1 MRKTFLKKAQ
11 VLLLSRVRVLFSQS
25 VVNCVVRAQNHSNG
39 KLSGFHS
46 LDMENYSSPYGFTS
60 MPFSELHPSHIRGR
74 GCRDIRSRY
83 CSWTP
88 RLRQH
93 HHLRVFRPP
102 RKHILGNTMDLST
115 RPPARGKCMDC
126 SFSYSCRRIYN
137 GE

>member
-1 MRKTFLKKAQ
+1 MRKAFKNAQ
-11 VLLLSRVRVLFSQS
+11 VMLLSRVRVLFSQS
-25 VVNCVVRAQNHSNG
+25 VVNCVVRAQIIPNG
-39 KLSGFHS
+39 KLSRFHS
-46 LDMENYSSPYGFTS
+46 LDMDNYSSPYGFTS

-74 GCRDIRSRY
+74 GCRDIRSHD

-93 HHLRVFRPP
+93 HHLRVFWAP
-102 RKHILGNTMDLST
+102 RKQILGNTMDLST